1 MLLQIP
7 GTAMRDIPKVSFYY
21 MYNLHVHVQLKLATC
36 KKKSKLAKKKVK
48 DVLYI

>member
-21 MYNLHVHVQLKLATC
+21 MYNLHVQLKLATC
-36 KKKSKLAKKKVK
+36 KKKVK